1 MSDGSVLASAHVADT
16 FHSRLQGLIG
26 RNGLE
31 GALVIEH
38 SKWIHTFGMR
48 FALDVAYIDKEGNV
62 VRIDKLAANRLGRP
76 EPRAVMIVEAEA
88 GAFERWG
95 LKVGQQVELRQ

>member
-1 MSDGSVLASAHVADT
+1 MSEGSVLASAHVADT
-16 FHSRLQGLIG
+16 FRSRLQGLIG

-48 FALDVAYIDKEGNV
+48 FVLDVAYIDKEGNV
-62 VRIDKLAANRLGRP
+62 VRIDKLGPHRLGRP

>member
-1 MSDGSVLASAHVADT
+1 MLASAHVADT
-16 FHSRLQGLIG
+16 FRSRLQGLIG

-38 SKWIHTFGMR
+38 TRWIHTFGMR
-48 FALDVAYIDKEGNV
+48 FPLDVAYVDIEGNV
-62 VRIDKLAANRLGRP
+62 VRVDRLAANRLGRP
-76 EPRAVMIVEAEA
+76 ERKAVMIVEAEA

-95 LKVGQQVELRQ
+95 LKVGQRVELRQ

>member
-1 MSDGSVLASAHVADT
+1 MLASAHVADT
-16 FHSRLQGLIG
+16 FRSRLQGLIG

-38 SKWIHTFGMR
+38 TRWIHTFGMR
-48 FALDVAYIDKEGNV
+48 FPLDVAYVDIEGNV
-62 VRIDKLAANRLGRP
+62 VRVDRLAANRLGRP
-76 EPRAVMIVEAEA
+76 ERKAVMIVEAEA

-95 LKVGQQVELRQ
+95 LKVGQRIELRQ